1 MKTVET
7 GSLILRVPTLDDLG
21 GEGNVYYFN

>member
-1 MKTVET
+1 MKIVET
-7 GSLILRVPTLDDLG
+7 GSLILRVSTPDDLG